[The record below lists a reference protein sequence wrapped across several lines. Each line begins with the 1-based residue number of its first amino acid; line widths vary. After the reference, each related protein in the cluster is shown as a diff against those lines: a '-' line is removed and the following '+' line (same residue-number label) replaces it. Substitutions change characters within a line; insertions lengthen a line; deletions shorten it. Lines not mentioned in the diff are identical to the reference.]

1 MSKTK
6 FGPLL
11 SWRLKTL
18 KRSMDPEAL
27 ADQLSC
33 ENLPDEIVPDKL
45 KPLVTD
51 FRHLRRDARVRAV
64 RNEFNIFYK
73 PKKANEVEKPKEEPS
88 PIFAVCG
95 YLSQKCSSVK
105 EAREWLNDRLLRCTY
120 PRGFIVD
127 GRVTIVEKNFKGLK
141 ASMMR

>member
-18 KRSMDPEAL
+18 KGAQEPAKL
-27 ADQLSC
+27 ADSLSC
-33 ENLPDEIVPDKL
+33 ENLPDIIVPANL
-45 KPLVTD
+45 RPLVTA
-51 FRHLRRDARVRAV
+51 FRHLRQDARVRAV
-64 RNEFNIFYK
+64 RNEFNLFYK
-73 PKKANEVEKPKEEPS
+73 PKNPAPAKEAP

-95 YLSQKCSSVK
+95 YLSQKCSSMK
-105 EAREWLNDRLLRCTY
+105 EAREWLDDRLLRCTY

-127 GRVTIVEKNFKGLK
+127 GRVTVVEKNFKGLK
-141 ASMMR
+141 SMVMR